1 MKKKS
6 EKLLSFLKE
15 TIEYF
20 QNKIYGVD
28 IDKYFANRDIRYI
41 LDKCINDIILCI
53 VDLCEEVLKQNK
65 REIPDTYKETVLACY
80 EFLGD
85 IVYKIAPLTKH
96 RNETIHQYLKINWQN
111 IITVKNKIPEIEVFY
126 KIVGEILQN

>member
-96 RNETIHQYLKINWQN
+96 RKINWQN